1 LTRRFRFS
9 TLITAATLLGACVQS
24 STSTPAALP
33 NAQTTPAPVWD
44 VIAPGLERL
53 NLRPN
58 NSALVSFIVLR
69 IDPARYAFRAHYQP
83 GEARSVVGWRDAL
96 PDAAALI
103 NANFFDRD
111 NRILGLLIAD
121 GVIHGQS
128 YRDRGGMFAVD
139 ADGAVSVR
147 ALIPA
152 PYQGEAYTQAVQAF
166 PVLVAHG
173 EPAFTN
179 TRGDGLS
186 RRTVIAVDDDGYVL
200 WIVSSSLIGL
210 RLTELSAYLPT
221 ANLGIVDAFN
231 LDGGGSTLLYI
242 APDDTTIPSFDAVPA
257 VLAIYPKP

>member
-1 LTRRFRFS
+1 
-9 TLITAATLLGACVQS
+9 
-24 STSTPAALP
+24 
-33 NAQTTPAPVWD
+33 
-44 VIAPGLERL
+44 
-53 NLRPN
+53 
-58 NSALVSFIVLR
+58 
-69 IDPARYAFRAHYQP
+69 
-83 GEARSVVGWRDAL
+83 
-96 PDAAALI
+96 
-103 NANFFDRD
+103 
-111 NRILGLLIAD
+111 
-121 GVIHGQS
+121 
-128 YRDRGGMFAVD
+128 
-139 ADGAVSVR
+139 
-147 ALIPA
+147 
-152 PYQGEAYTQAVQAF
+152 VQAF